1 MKSLK
6 TKLKLNNEIIE
17 TESGVPEN
25 ARDIGIIDSNRNIN
39 LDGTAGGNYGIAI
52 GIGSQTQNTSSI
64 AIGCGNSIANA
75 NQGIQLGHGIN
86 TKEKSFQVYEYELLD
101 GNTGKIPT
109 ERLDNVASLIEENNF
124 TGRNVFNAETQ
135 FNGPVDSSADI
146 SITNHVLKILDSTAS
161 GGALTWVINTTNV
174 TAPTPEIRAESI
186 KFSVQNDPESIGPN
200 FDAITISANSGVQY
214 YSTTTD
220 WNHVAEFEGN
230 SLIWNTKGADTSAYR
245 TITFES
251 APSGDLLAWLQ
262 ANAAAQTGPS
272 KDTVTQY
279 KSDQIIVEQNGDG
292 VSRAFNFPERAGT
305 LAVIDD
311 IKDSLFKNSTFESTG
326 SGNLKE
332 DLWKTEDLDT
342 TLLIQHQNG
351 SGQSGYNVSKNYTEM
366 SSTLTTENKITST
379 KLAITNDTAT
389 LTSDDGGTNQKQF
402 KMTPT
407 EMLFSERPKVTTNGT
422 QSEVVIKDDLA
433 GYVPSQSD
441 IETTV
446 SDSSSSNLTW
456 KLNETIDYTSGFA
469 SPVKFSS
476 NNESF
481 VAIFTQPDSAGEWAG
496 LAYGN
501 PHNMV
506 WTPSNKW
513 INEVYRTITFETEP
527 TGNVLTWL
535 QANGV
540 TTPLTEKT
548 YAQIINENA
557 TITFRIFK
565 DRAIN
570 DLQNL
575 HITEGGVT
583 INGKP
588 IQTGSEIT
596 VDSTLSDTS
605 ENPVQNKVINHA
617 LKDKLNILGVNESNR
632 VYVRKD
638 NNLDSSLPFTYSAEA
653 SSIAYRNPSGQLQVE
668 DPSQQKDAVNKQYAD
683 NLQKYLSLSGES
695 GTLEDNQYALVTGY
709 DNLIIQRASIDF
721 RRSGHPVDNQG
732 NYVFIA
738 PYYSQPNGTE
748 EFVAYVITIKT
759 DKTWTSTIKNFIQ
772 TSEQTYAPYV
782 QITPDSATNGNLTDD
797 DFNNLTEHD
806 DVYII
811 LNNEYYR
818 KADNGHTPGILSYTH
833 TGWNGIQTQDKS
845 INITISTK
853 AWTLVVGT
861 PDSTPTKDS
870 TNTITSGGVYS
881 ALDKLNQSYE
891 QSEADNAT
899 IIRNGNIVK
908 QMVKFTITGNSEKI
922 WSFPYSYDSGKTP
935 MCWVN
940 CVSEGNSVSNGAAVI
955 SCSNTSMT
963 VRVCGIDSEVT
974 LFAEGWITKA

>member
-6 TKLKLNNEIIE
+6 TKLKLDNEIIE
-17 TESGVPEN
+17 TESGVPESV
-25 ARDIGIIDSNRNIN
+25 RDIGIVDNNSNIN
-39 LDGTAGGNYGIAI
+39 LDGTTSGSYGIAI
-52 GIGSQTQNTSSI
+52 GTGSQTLNTSSI
-64 AIGCGNSIANA
+64 AIGNGGNTLAAA
-75 NQGIQLGHGIN
+75 NQSIQLGDGSN
-86 TKEKSFQVYEYELLD
+86 NKEKSFQVYEYELLD
-101 GNTGKIPT
+101 GNTGKIPN
-109 ERLDNVASLIEENNF
+109 ERLRDVANLIEENNF

-135 FNGPVDSSADI
+135 FNGPIESSSDI
-146 SITNHVLKILDSTAS
+146 SITNHALKILDSTSS
-161 GGALTWVINTTNV
+161 GDALTWTINNPWGSDEMATFGY
-174 TAPTPEIRAESI
+174 ISI
-186 KFSVQNDPESIGPN
+186 NFTSNGKKFIQFCGEGDIGYTLEGQSQHMWISQNWTS
-200 FDAITISANSGVQY
+200 NSG
-214 YSTTTD
+214 YSPLGVSNGD
-220 WNHVAEFEGN
+220 DL
-230 SLIWNTKGADTSAYR
+230 SMYR
-245 TITFES
+245 TVTFET
-251 APSGDLLAWLQ
+251 APSGNLLDWLKTHAVPQ
-262 ANAAAQTGPS
+262 AGPS

-279 KSDQIIVEQNGDG
+279 KSDQIIIEQNGDG
-292 VSRAFNFPERAGT
+292 ASRAFNFPERAGT

-326 SGNLKE
+326 NGNLKE

-853 AWTLVVGT
+853 AWTLVVRT

>member
-6 TKLKLNNEIIE
+6 TKLKLDNEIIE
-17 TESGVPEN
+17 TESGVPESV
-25 ARDIGIIDSNRNIN
+25 RDIGIVDNNSNIN
-39 LDGTAGGNYGIAI
+39 LDGTTSGSYGIAI
-52 GIGSQTQNTSSI
+52 GTGSQTLNTSSI
-64 AIGCGNSIANA
+64 AIGNGGNTLAAA
-75 NQGIQLGHGIN
+75 NQSIQLGDGSN
-86 TKEKSFQVYEYELLD
+86 NKEKSFQVYEYELLD

-109 ERLDNVASLIEENNF
+109 ERLRDVANLIEENNF

-135 FNGPVDSSADI
+135 FNGPIESSSDI
-146 SITNHVLKILDSTAS
+146 SITNHALKILDSTSS
-161 GGALTWVINTTNV
+161 GDALTWTINNPWGSDEMATFGY
-174 TAPTPEIRAESI
+174 ISI
-186 KFSVQNDPESIGPN
+186 NFTSNGKKFIQFCGEGDIGYTLEGQSQHMWISQNWTS
-200 FDAITISANSGVQY
+200 NSG
-214 YSTTTD
+214 YSPLGVSNGD
-220 WNHVAEFEGN
+220 DL
-230 SLIWNTKGADTSAYR
+230 SMYR
-245 TITFES
+245 TVTFET
-251 APSGDLLAWLQ
+251 APSGNLLEWLKTHAVPQ
-262 ANAAAQTGPS
+262 AGPS

-279 KSDQIIVEQNGDG
+279 KSDQIIIEQNGDG
-292 VSRAFNFPERAGT
+292 VSRTFNFPERTGT
-305 LAVIDD
+305 LAIIDD
-311 IKDSLFKNSTFESTG
+311 IKDSLFKNSTFESTVN
-326 SGNLKE
+326 GNLKE

-389 LTSDDGGTNQKQF
+389 LTSDDGGINQKQF

-422 QSEVVIKDDLA
+422 TSEDVAIKGDLQNYVPTQSE
-433 GYVPSQSD
+433 
-441 IETTV
+441 
-446 SDSSSSNLTW
+446 SSNQSEETPLTW
-456 KLNETIDYTSGFA
+456 VINEKPDYQGEEMLRVII
-469 SPVKFSS
+469 PVMAGGNSY
-476 NNESF
+476 NGIQIEST
-481 VAIFTQPDSAGEWAG
+481 VKYPAPACIIIFTNGPEM
-496 LAYGN
+496 YKGN
-501 PHNMV
+501 GFWP
-506 WTPSNKW
+506 
-513 INEVYRTITFETEP
+513 EFADRTVTFGTAP
-527 TGNVLTWL
+527 TGELLTWL
-535 QANGV
+535 QANAVPQGSS
-540 TTPLTEKT
+540 TKT
-548 YAQIINENA
+548 YAQVTNENGA
-557 TITFRIFK
+557 VSIRIFENG
-565 DRAIN
+565 DA

-575 HITEGGVT
+575 SITKDGVT
-583 INGKP
+583 VNGKQ

-596 VDSTLSDTS
+596 IDSTLSDTS

-638 NNLDSSLPFTYSAEA
+638 NNLDSSLPYTYSAEA

-833 TGWNGIQTQDKS
+833 TGWNGTQTQDKS

-922 WSFPYSYDSGKTP
+922 WSFPYSYDSGKIP

-940 CVSEGNSVSNGAAVI
+940 CASEGNSVSNGAAVI